1 MTRTWAWLAKPA
13 TASRMIERVG
23 TWRAGVLREGEFG
36 EYSTY
41 FSLAAE
47 VAAAGGAD
55 IDTPAVAGFLPRKIA
70 KRQ

>member
-1 MTRTWAWLAKPA
+1 
-13 TASRMIERVG
+13 MIERVG
-23 TWRAGVLREGEFG
+23 TWRGETWREGEFG